1 MKIAGT
7 TIEES
12 RLHGFLSYEN
22 RLRKTDK
29 DFGESY

>member
-12 RLHGFLSYEN
+12 RLHGFLLYEN
-22 RLRKTDK
+22 GVRETER
-29 DFGESY
+29 DFGENF